1 MVIRKGAGSRLELRD
16 FVLRRGALVCPVAA
30 MSFCSFFGGEVFQN
44 HFEPGTACG
53 IKAGIAFWMV
63 VESPSQ
69 DGATVAAEEKRA
81 WERRTKRRGWR
92 GLEQE
97 DLRGEGTF

>member
-1 MVIRKGAGSRLELRD
+1 MRLELRD
-16 FVLRRGALVCPVAA
+16 FVFPRGAWVCPIAA

-53 IKAGIAFWMV
+53 IKAGFAFWMV
-63 VESPSQ
+63 VKSLSQ
-69 DGATVAAEEKRA
+69 DGATMAAEEKRA
-81 WERRTKRRGWR
+81 WERRTRRRGWR

-97 DLRGEGTF
+97 D